1 MCREESRAIFQ
12 IMLEEFSARSY
23 GVCPKTIM
31 NKGNVVKAGGLLA
44 KKMFEA
50 NVWSVG
56 SHIQDNMVP
65 FSTVK
70 GLSSPCEGAT
80 HRGSATTHQK
90 LVEQRV
96 RENPE
101 CNHGAAKS
109 IFPLILGSREIF
121 EN

>member
-1 MCREESRAIFQ
+1 MCREESSAIFQ

-23 GVCPKTIM
+23 GVCRKTIM
-31 NKGNVVKAGGLLA
+31 NKGNVVKAGGLFA

-50 NVWSVG
+50 DVWSIG
-56 SHIQDNMVP
+56 SHIHDNMVP

-90 LVEQRV
+90 RVSAGNQRGGEV
-96 RENPE
+96 NLSSNFRIPRIIR
-101 CNHGAAKS
+101 K
-109 IFPLILGSREIF
+109 LGG
-121 EN
+121 N

>member
-1 MCREESRAIFQ
+1 MNVQRRVQRNISNNVRRIFGEV
-12 IMLEEFSARSY
+12 LWS
-23 GVCPKTIM
+23 CPKTIM

-80 HRGSATTHQK
+80 HRGSATTHQ
-90 LVEQRV
+90 
-96 RENPE
+96 N
-101 CNHGAAKS
+101 A
-109 IFPLILGSREIF
+109 
-121 EN
+121 